1 MVDVDPEKGE
11 GYEDTTFPNL
21 LHYKYPDKEFKIDKI
36 DFLQHKAV
44 YHKNHP
50 STWVQRGANKHSK
63 LKFLTD
69 YYVARFKIGK
79 FEITNELKK
88 EALAA

>member
-63 LKFLTD
+63 LKFLKD